1 MKNIHIL
8 PTDKP
13 SRLWLMH
20 NKSQGLMLLQTAT
33 ILDGKP
39 QHIYITSDEE
49 IKEGDWILDNILAN
63 KKPIKVTKELLEDG
77 FLKEDKRI
85 ILTTDQDL
93 IADGVQK
100 IDDEFLEWFV
110 KNPSCEYIKVEPE
123 YNEITGNYYK
133 VIIPTEESINEIDKI
148 EKIAMDK
155 LKHRWSHLYAFGY
168 PKKPFPTN
176 YENDLNNVK
185 IGLYESLSLSDS
197 LDKAIALLKQTT
209 EYEVLESFRAKV
221 SKLEK

>member
-1 MKNIHIL
+1 MWVDAVKN
-8 PTDKP
+8 
-13 SRLWLMH
+13 
-20 NKSQGLMLLQTAT
+20 
-33 ILDGKP
+33 GK
-39 QHIYITSDEE
+39 
-49 IKEGDWILDNILAN
+49 K
-63 KKPIKVTKELLEDG
+63 
-77 FLKEDKRI
+77 I
-85 ILTTDQDL
+85 ILTTDTEL
-93 IADGVQK
+93 IKDGVQE
-100 IDDEFLEWFV
+100 IDFKFLQWLV
-110 KNPSCEYIKVEPE
+110 NNPTCEYIKVEPE

-209 EYEVLESFRAKV
+209 EYEVLESFRTKV
-221 SKLEK
+221 SQLEK